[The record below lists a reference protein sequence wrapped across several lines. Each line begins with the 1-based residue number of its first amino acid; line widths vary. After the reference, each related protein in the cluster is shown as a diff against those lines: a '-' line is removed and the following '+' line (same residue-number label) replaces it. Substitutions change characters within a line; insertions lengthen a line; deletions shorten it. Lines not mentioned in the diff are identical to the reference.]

1 MENNKYL
8 YGLTVQ
14 GIQSYIFET
23 NKLREIVGA
32 SEIVEKMCTTWFK
45 TFIDKKG
52 IEGKFYLKAAGNIRF
67 ETEDENSAKT
77 IFKKYHKKLLKK
89 APGVPFS
96 QAVVEIDNNDE
107 NKAIDELDAKLRAQR
122 NRPLYDF
129 DLGLMARRKNRRTGN
144 PAYKKATKSND
155 NEILDIITWAKHEN
169 KEATALQK
177 KTDINGITYP
187 IEFKII
193 AKGST
198 KSWLALIHIDG
209 NGMGKRIN
217 KIRERENVLKSLKG
231 FSENVEKSTIAAYQ
245 KGVEKVIQL
254 LKNNNEATDTL
265 PMRPIVLGG
274 DDLTLIIRAD
284 LALAFTYAYLDEFEK
299 QTEENL
305 KDYGGKLTAAAGI
318 VFVKEKFPFH
328 YSAHLAEELTSYAK
342 NISKRKHS
350 CLHFHMVQ
358 DSFVDSYK
366 DIIKKDLTVL
376 KNEHKKDE
384 KDKKFEFIKGPYFL
398 NKTDAPSISVLLSD
412 IKELKK
418 EDAPT
423 NAMREWIDVKFNNPE
438 MADTIMERI
447 KRKYGNNYLKII
459 NNTKA
464 YIDYHTLISV
474 GTKF

>member
-32 SEIVEKMCTTWFK
+32 SEIVEQMCTTWFEDFL
-45 TFIDKKG
+45 TDNGRNIQG
-52 IEGKFYLKAAGNIRF
+52 EFYLKAAGNIRF
-67 ETEDENSAKT
+67 KTENENDAKI
-77 IFKKYHKKLLKK
+77 IFKEYHKYLLEK

-96 QAVVEIDNNDE
+96 QAVVEIKDDE
-107 NKAIDELDAKLRAQR
+107 DKAIDELDTKLKSQR

-169 KEATALQK
+169 KKATALQK

-187 IEFKII
+187 IEFKKI
-193 AKGST
+193 AKRST

-231 FSENVEKSTIAAYQ
+231 FSENVDKSTIAAYQ

-284 LALAFTYAYLDEFEK
+284 LAMAFTYAYLDEFEK
-299 QTEENL
+299 QTDDNL

-328 YSAHLAEELTSYAK
+328 YSAHLAEELTTYAK
-342 NISKRKHS
+342 NVSKRKHS

-366 DIIKKDLTVL
+366 DIIKKDLSINGKT
-376 KNEHKKDE
+376 
-384 KDKKFEFIKGPYFL
+384 EFINGPYYL
-398 NKTDAPSISVLLSD
+398 NKLEADAPSISEFLSD
-412 IKELKK
+412 IEKLKS

-423 NAMREWIDVKFNNPE
+423 NAMREWMDVKFNNPS
-438 MADTIMERI
+438 MADTMMGRL
-447 KRKYGNNYLKII
+447 KRKYGNGYLKII
-459 NNTKA
+459 KNTKA

-474 GTKF
+474 GTKY